1 MPKEII
7 NGDLEVTG
15 TFTSGGGSVKRLDPA
30 QITSNLDPFDD
41 AGWDRT
47 VTHLYIGGDAIRAMQ
62 GFEVADFVD
71 LDEVIVTNDGAFD
84 MSISHDNAGTA
95 ANGVL
100 CDDNRLYAIPPNGS
114 VKLVRDA
121 TAARWRLFG
130 LSNKDIASARASSEI
145 NTGRR
150 LRPDGTG
157 GVEWADLGVLNDLS
171 DVNVP
176 NPLTLSDNNKHLKAV
191 YITPA
196 EYGTGADADFI
207 GGTTPDPLAYT
218 DLTAGITVGTT
229 ILTVRDASTFTVGDE
244 VLIHQTQVG
253 QDTSAANLTKR
264 GQYEYATILAKDDT
278 QPAGLDTLTLDMGVF
293 NAYDSDSN
301 GDKSDN
307 QKAQI
312 LKVYN
317 YDNVNLAAGDISA
330 PAWNGFHGGI
340 LAFRCSGLLTGGGSI
355 DMIGNG
361 FRGGPATAQG
371 AEGWSGTNASL
382 TNATAI
388 DSGAGGG
395 STGGGAEPG
404 AGGGHNGAGTDSNGV
419 DASGLDYGLSGLE
432 TNINLGGGG
441 SGGNSG
447 GDSGG
452 AIIAFVS
459 DFSGYSGT
467 VNSAGAAAPV
477 AGSDVG
483 GSGGAILFFAPTDF
497 TGTTDVTAGPSF
509 NAGEAVSAP
518 GYETLTQP
526 PTAPIAVFTLS
537 TSVDIW
543 PSDITANRPAAPA
556 TVQRFFDTTLGIP
569 IWFDGTNWVDAT
581 GSTV

>member
-1 MPKEII
+1 MPKETI
-7 NGDLEVTG
+7 NGDLVVTG
-15 TFTSGGGSVKRLDPA
+15 TFTS
-30 QITSNLDPFDD
+30 
-41 AGWDRT
+41 
-47 VTHLYIGGDAIRAMQ
+47 
-62 GFEVADFVD
+62 
-71 LDEVIVTNDGAFD
+71 NDGLP
-84 MSISHDNAGTA
+84 T
-95 ANGVL
+95 
-100 CDDNRLYAIPPNGS
+100 
-114 VKLVRDA
+114 
-121 TAARWRLFG
+121 T
-130 LSNKDIASARASSEI
+130 
-145 NTGRR
+145 
-150 LRPDGTG
+150 
-157 GVEWADLGVLNDLS
+157 LGDLS

-207 GGTTPDPLAYT
+207 GGATPDPLAYT

-253 QDTSAANLTKR
+253 QDTSAANLAKR

-278 QPAGLDTLTLDMGVF
+278 QPAGLDTITLDMGVL

-371 AEGWSGTNASL
+371 AEGWSGTN
-382 TNATAI
+382 NALQNVPAI
-388 DSGAGGG
+388 DSGATGGA
-395 STGGGAEPG
+395 TGGGATPG
-404 AGGGHNGAGTDSNGV
+404 AGGGHNGDGAGDLKI
-419 DASGLDYGLSGLE
+419 GLDYNLSDLA

-447 GDSGG
+447 GNSGG
-452 AIIAFVS
+452 AIVVFVA

-467 VNSAGAAAPV
+467 VTAKGKIAPV
-477 AGSDVG
+477 FGSD
-483 GSGGAILFFAPTDF
+483 SGGTGGAVLFHAPTNF
-497 TGTTDVTAGPSF
+497 TGTVDVTAGPSTGG
-509 NAGEAVSAP
+509 AGVSAV
-518 GYETLTQP
+518 GYSTLTQP
-526 PTAPIAVFTLS
+526 PTAPIAVFTLGIKIDESAQASNDFLAFNTVVAGEWAS
-537 TSVDIW
+537 TGVD
-543 PSDITANRPAAPA
+543 DC
-556 TVQRFFDTTLGIP
+556 
-569 IWFDGTNWVDAT
+569 
-581 GSTV
+581 